1 MDCVGGWH
9 AGHTLLP
16 LDWKPQLCAAFFQ
29 TSLKPAF
36 IFLSYPTHQEPQME
50 GTMEKATW
58 WLLWGTREN
67 GHSRTSRLLECCFM
81 GRRKQSGE
89 LQDRKPSVP
98 AGSHGLC
105 SFAALCCRAQHNSPE
120 MVKQLQFEMKA
131 GAASPGTWGGARRQQ
146 RGGGRWSRCPVPWEM
161 VFVKDN
167 SPWWKSRQG
176 YQENRTLFW
185 KVETH

>member
-1 MDCVGGWH
+1 MTCWSYTPPVRLETSTVCCLFPVLSNQSSSSCLFQPPKCLKWRARWSKWPGGSCEGLRRM
-9 AGHTLLP
+9 AT
-16 LDWKPQLCAAFFQ
+16 A
-29 TSLKPAF
+29 
-36 IFLSYPTHQEPQME
+36 EP
-50 GTMEKATW
+50 
-58 WLLWGTREN
+58 
-67 GHSRTSRLLECCFM
+67 LECCFM
-81 GRRKQSGE
+81 GRRKQNGE
-89 LQDRKPSVP
+89 LQDREPSLP

-131 GAASPGTWGGARRQQ
+131 GATSPGTWGRAQRQQ